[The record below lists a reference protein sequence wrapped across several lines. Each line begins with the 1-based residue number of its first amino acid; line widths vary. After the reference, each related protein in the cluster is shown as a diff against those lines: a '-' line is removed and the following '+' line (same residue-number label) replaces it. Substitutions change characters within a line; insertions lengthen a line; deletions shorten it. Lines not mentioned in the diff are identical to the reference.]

1 MRYTKYMFVAAAMFV
16 AVASLSAQEYKQVVV
31 TKNYTHEVAPAKK
44 ITAPTEINDAP
55 VIEPEI
61 IYNVNPETWQVEL
74 EDHNFKPA
82 RAGYADDF
90 FRPKNFFARIAVGY
104 PLATDAVVRYTAH
117 NKRMGYFGIGV
128 DHKANFAA
136 KTNGYGDK
144 LSMANSY
151 AMSNTINV
159 DGGLILGRQMLEA
172 SLDYGN
178 DIVNRYALQ
187 TPDRLY
193 FHDGNLRIR
202 YGDDFVDLSRLNFG
216 VEVEGGCWSQHMP
229 VAEERL
235 RIGEY
240 NANVAAKVARSFKGN
255 IVGVNAGFCMWHGD
269 KNIDYSD
276 MAVNAGVS
284 YARSFGIINI
294 AAEVGYMYDKVAGR
308 EKASHF
314 FLPAVRLDFDFGKV
328 EAQPFIELE
337 TNIKH
342 NGIEALYGQNEFIA
356 FAPMQDMFNR
366 VASTRSYD
374 LYAGVGGSDKHSKVA
389 YRVYL
394 GSSFIRD
401 QMFWYVDE
409 IGTFG
414 FAQGRNTRLFAG
426 AEVEYHPVGGLKL
439 AASARA
445 HLDYTKSTMYAVS
458 DPKIVANILA
468 EYRLKRWKF
477 GISGDFIGRRE
488 WSGSDFV
495 DGKSVVAFEADAIF
509 DLHADVTFRVKNGVE
524 LFVNGYNLLNQDIY
538 DYAYYNRNGIG
549 FMVGAKIDF

>member
-16 AVASLSAQEYKQVVV
+16 AVASLSAQEHKQVEV

-44 ITAPTEINDAP
+44 ITAPTEISDAP

-90 FRPKNFFARIAVGY
+90 FRPKNFYARIAAGL
-104 PLATDAVVRYTAH
+104 PLTTDAVVRYTAH
-117 NKRMGYFGIGV
+117 NKRMGYFGVGV
-128 DHKANFAA
+128 DHEANFAA
-136 KTNGYGDK
+136 KTNGYDDK

-151 AMSNTINV
+151 SMSNMINV

-178 DIVNRYALQ
+178 DIVNRYGLK

-193 FHDGNLRIR
+193 FHDGNLRLR
-202 YGDDFVDLSRLNFG
+202 YGDDFVNLSRLNFG
-216 VEVEGGCWSQHMP
+216 VEVKGGCWSQHMP
-229 VAEERL
+229 VGDDKKRV
-235 RIGEY
+235 GEY
-240 NANVAAKVARSFKGN
+240 NANVAAKVARNFKGN
-255 IVGVNAGFCMWHGD
+255 IVGINAGFGLWQGD
-269 KNIDYSD
+269 KNIDYRD
-276 MAVNAGVS
+276 MAANVGVS
-284 YARSFGIINI
+284 YARSFGIINLE
-294 AAEVGYMYDKVAGR
+294 AEVGYMYDKVAGR
-308 EKASHF
+308 EKTSHF
-314 FLPAVRLDFDFGKV
+314 FMPAVRLDFDFGKV

-342 NGIEALYGQNEFIA
+342 NGIEALYAENEFIA
-356 FAPMQDMFNR
+356 FAPMQEMFNR

-374 LYAGVGGSDKHSKVA
+374 LYVGVGGSDKSSKVA

-401 QMFWYVDE
+401 QMFWYVNE

-414 FAQGRNTRLFAG
+414 FSQGDNTRLFAG
-426 AEVEYHPVGGLKL
+426 AEVEYHPIGGLKI
-439 AASARA
+439 AASARG
-445 HLDYTKSTMYAVS
+445 HLDNTSAVYAVS
-458 DPKIVANILA
+458 DPKIEAGILA
-468 EYRLKRWKF
+468 EYQLKRWKF

-495 DGKSVVAFEADAIF
+495 DGKSVVAFEAPAVF
-509 DLHADVTFRVKNGVE
+509 DLHADVAFRVKSGVE
-524 LFVNGYNLLNQDIY
+524 VFANGYNLLNQRIY
-538 DYAYYNRNGIG
+538 DHAYYYRNGIG